1 MDRVIFHCDLN
12 CFYAS
17 VELLSHPELRE
28 VPVAVAGDPAS
39 RHGIILAKNEPAK
52 QCGVKT
58 AETIWQAKKKCPNLV
73 LLPAHH
79 KLYREYSNKVN
90 AIYDEYTD
98 LAESFGIDESWLDVT
113 NTLHLFGGN
122 AKALANAIRQ
132 RVKRELGLTLSVGV
146 SFNKVFAKLGSDYK
160 KPDATTVI
168 SRENWRSIVWPLP
181 VGDLLYVG
189 GAAQKLL
196 GQYGVKTIGQLAA
209 CKKETLET
217 LMGKMGTQLY
227 EYANGL
233 DSAPVRARL
242 DAEPVKSV
250 GNGTTFPQN
259 LTTRIQ
265 VRSGIAVL
273 ADSVSTRLRRE
284 GLYAGGIQVTVRDP
298 AFHDRSRQK
307 QLPAPTH
314 LIRDL
319 TNAAM
324 ALTEELWTPPAPIR
338 ALTVTA
344 IHLSPDGEAYE
355 QANLFDPTAGQRNAR
370 QEKLESAMDAIR
382 KKYGGDAIVYRP
394 PRERG
399 GPPAMTRQEE
409 KQQLRAIVRRLEAAL
424 APEYK
429 AKSARSIAHRLLA
442 MPEYQEAQTVFCFVG
457 TDREIDTRPILED
470 ALAAGKTLCVP
481 LCTEPGRMES
491 RQITDLNQLVPGRY
505 GLLEPTADTP
515 VSPVDAIDFA
525 VLPCVTCNYL
535 GQRLGH
541 GGGYYDRFLSQYRG
555 GTVLLCRELLI
566 RQEIPVEPHDY
577 PVPWVLTERGLYED
591 GIPAP
596 LG

>member
-1 MDRVIFHCDLN
+1 M
-12 CFYAS
+12 
-17 VELLSHPELRE
+17 
-28 VPVAVAGDPAS
+28 
-39 RHGIILAKNEPAK
+39 
-52 QCGVKT
+52 
-58 AETIWQAKKKCPNLV
+58 
-73 LLPAHH
+73 
-79 KLYREYSNKVN
+79 
-90 AIYDEYTD
+90 
-98 LAESFGIDESWLDVT
+98 T
-113 NTLHLFGGN
+113 NTLHLFGGD

-189 GAAQKLL
+189 GAVQKLL

-273 ADSVSTRLRRE
+273 ADSVATRLRRE

-344 IHLSPDGEAYE
+344 IHLSSDGEAYE
-355 QANLFDPTAGQRNAR
+355 QADLFDPTAGQRSAR

-382 KKYGGDAIVYRP
+382 KKYGGDAIVYGAARP
-394 PRERG
+394 EK
-399 GPPAMTRQEE
+399 EE
-409 KQQLRAIVRRLEAAL
+409 
-424 APEYK
+424 
-429 AKSARSIAHRLLA
+429 
-442 MPEYQEAQTVFCFVG
+442 
-457 TDREIDTRPILED
+457 D
-470 ALAAGKTLCVP
+470 P
-481 LCTEPGRMES
+481 LP
-491 RQITDLNQLVPGRY
+491 
-505 GLLEPTADTP
+505 
-515 VSPVDAIDFA
+515 
-525 VLPCVTCNYL
+525 
-535 GQRLGH
+535 
-541 GGGYYDRFLSQYRG
+541 
-555 GTVLLCRELLI
+555 
-566 RQEIPVEPHDY
+566 
-577 PVPWVLTERGLYED
+577 
-591 GIPAP
+591 
-596 LG
+596 